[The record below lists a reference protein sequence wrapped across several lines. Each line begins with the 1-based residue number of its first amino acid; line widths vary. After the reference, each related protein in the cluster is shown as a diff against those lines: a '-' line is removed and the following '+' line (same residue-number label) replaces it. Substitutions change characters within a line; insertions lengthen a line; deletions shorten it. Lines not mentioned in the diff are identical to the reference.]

1 MAKHNSVEGNIFKI
15 KRFSIHDG
23 PGIRTSVFL
32 KGCPMKCVWCHSPEG
47 ISPAKSLWYNKNL
60 CIACGKCTEACPTN
74 ALQLTD
80 AISKISID
88 RNICNLSGECITVC
102 PTHALQFTG
111 YKVTVDEVV
120 EEIEKDLV
128 YFQNSGGG
136 VTLTGG
142 EALFQPEFSTAI
154 LQACKERNIHTAI
167 ETCLFCKREV
177 IDQVLPYVDLFYC
190 DLKIFDSEEHKRY
203 TGRNNEIIKDNFRY
217 LASSGKKMI
226 VRLPLIENITDTSEN
241 RKTITDFVK
250 EVDENIPVE
259 LISYN
264 PLTENNYNRLGIPF
278 LLHKHK

>member
-1 MAKHNSVEGNIFKI
+1 MAKHNSIEGNIFKI

-47 ISPAKSLWYNKNL
+47 ISPAKSLWYSKNL
-60 CIACGKCTEACPTN
+60 CIACGKCTDVCPTN

-80 AISKISID
+80 AIGKINID
-88 RNICNLSGECITVC
+88 RKACNLSGECITVC

-120 EEIEKDLV
+120 EEIERDLI

-154 LQACKERNIHTAI
+154 LQACKERNIHTTI

-177 IDQVLPYVDLFYC
+177 IDKVLPYVDLFYC
-190 DLKIFDSEEHKRY
+190 DLKIFDSQEHKHY
-203 TGRNNEIIKDNFRY
+203 TGRDNQIIKDNFRY

-226 VRLPLIENITDTSEN
+226 VRLPLIEQITDTVEN
-241 RKTITDFVK
+241 RKAIADFVNEIDK
-250 EVDENIPVE
+250 NIPVE
-259 LISYN
+259 LINYN